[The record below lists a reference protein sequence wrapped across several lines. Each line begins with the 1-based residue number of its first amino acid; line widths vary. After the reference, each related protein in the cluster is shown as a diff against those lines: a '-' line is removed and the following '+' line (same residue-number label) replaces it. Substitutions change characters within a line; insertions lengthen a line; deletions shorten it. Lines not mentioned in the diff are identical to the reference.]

1 MFSQCFGRDASLAY
15 EQNALHVGRDALL
28 TLIAEEHLEAV
39 PLRHCLLGYFFDIFF
54 LVFFFGLRNHF
65 LRFSLICP
73 LLSPTLFL
81 STPKVNSSSLLV

>member
-39 PLRHCLLGYFFDIFF
+39 PLRHCLLGYFLIFSF
-54 LVFFFGLRNHF
+54 WFFFGLRNHF

-73 LLSPTLFL
+73 PLSPTLFL
-81 STPKVNSSSLLV
+81 STPKVNSLSLLV